1 MIIFFYGG
9 DQALMIIWC
18 VAAGAGLWHA
28 GSSKGT
34 PMKKLLLVAPAAT
47 AAFTI
52 AGMGMAGIAAA
63 QTTQTAVAAACD
75 SPIKAKESMHI
86 RASIGGTS
94 LGLFPK
100 GRTGCLNSRSSGP
113 SYTACGVTGTTYY
126 YITYGS
132 TKGWVV
138 SGCVTKL

>member
-1 MIIFFYGG
+1 
-9 DQALMIIWC
+9 
-18 VAAGAGLWHA
+18 
-28 GSSKGT
+28 
-34 PMKKLLLVAPAAT
+34 MKRLLLVAPAAT

-52 AGMGMAGIAAA
+52 AGTGLAGTAAA
-63 QTTQTAVAAACD
+63 QATTAVPASVAACS
-75 SPIKAKESMHI
+75 SPIKAKESIHI

-94 LGLFPK
+94 LGLFHK
-100 GRTGCLNSRSSGP
+100 DRTGCLNSRSSGP

-138 SGCVTKL
+138 SGCVIKL

>member
-1 MIIFFYGG
+1 
-9 DQALMIIWC
+9 
-18 VAAGAGLWHA
+18 
-28 GSSKGT
+28 
-34 PMKKLLLVAPAAT
+34 MKRLLLAAPAAT

-52 AGMGMAGIAAA
+52 AGMGLAGAAAA
-63 QTTQTAVAAACD
+63 QTATATPAAAQSTTATPAAVAACS
-75 SPIKAKESMHI
+75 SPIKAKESIHI

-94 LGLFPK
+94 LGLFHK
-100 GRTGCLNSRSSGP
+100 DRTGCLNSRSSGP

-138 SGCVTKL
+138 SGCVIKL